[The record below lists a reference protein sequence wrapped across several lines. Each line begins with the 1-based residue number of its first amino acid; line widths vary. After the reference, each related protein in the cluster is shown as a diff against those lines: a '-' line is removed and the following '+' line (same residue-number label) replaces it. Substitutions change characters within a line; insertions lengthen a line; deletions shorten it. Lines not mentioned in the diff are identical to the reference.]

1 MVAADLRRHSP
12 GVLREVY
19 GGRSV
24 QERAGFDLSLPD
36 KTVRETANSRNKEG
50 RLDAM

>member
-1 MVAADLRRHSP
+1 M
-12 GVLREVY
+12 
-19 GGRSV
+19 